1 MSQPV
6 AAENGIRPLT
16 DVEFAQLGDIIYR
29 NAGIYLAPT
38 KKALLAG
45 RLGRRLRE
53 LRMDSFGQYFRHVRE
68 GTDPL
73 ELNRLLEAICT
84 HETHFFREPRQFE
97 YIERQLVPEWERA
110 AAAGL
115 RPRLLRAWSAGC
127 STGEEPYSVAMSLLG
142 RLRPDRG
149 WRIEILATDLS
160 GRVLDQAR
168 AAVWPVAKAEEI
180 PKEYLRSFMLKGAR
194 SREGLMK
201 AGPLLRSAV
210 RFERVN
216 LSEDVATVAGTFD
229 LILCRNVL
237 IYFDAASRLR
247 AIRRLMSRL
256 APEGRLF
263 LGHSE
268 TLNGVTSELCSVGP
282 TVYAWP
288 AAGRRPRAAVPDA
301 APGLS

>member
-194 SREGLMK
+194 SRE
-201 AGPLLRSAV
+201 
-210 RFERVN
+210 
-216 LSEDVATVAGTFD
+216 
-229 LILCRNVL
+229 
-237 IYFDAASRLR
+237 AASK
-247 AIRRLMSRL
+247 
-256 APEGRLF
+256 
-263 LGHSE
+263 
-268 TLNGVTSELCSVGP
+268 
-282 TVYAWP
+282 
-288 AAGRRPRAAVPDA
+288 
-301 APGLS
+301 